1 MKRTTFT
8 ALGLV
13 AITFVACNTEPKKE
27 GTLAT
32 QKGAITQKV
41 AVETTTQFEEKAMED
56 CIAYAKI
63 MNDIKLM
70 EAVALQREKDSIAA
84 AELSLKE
91 ALAKAEA
98 AKKKRASTPE
108 ALAKRAQEAELWFET
123 NYGIA
128 VKTYHPNYE
137 GLRVKLTTEGIIYEV
152 QMLVN
157 GEWKEDPQLMNHL
170 AKVKVTKELAPGK
183 AVAITVKNA

>member
-8 ALGLV
+8 IAGLV
-13 AITFVACNTEPKKE
+13 AMTFIACNTETKKE
-27 GTLAT
+27 VTSTT
-32 QKGAITQKV
+32 QEKV

-70 EAVALQREKDSIAA
+70 EAAALQREKDSIAA

-98 AKKKRASTPE
+98 AKKKRVATPE
-108 ALAKRAQEAELWFET
+108 ELAKRAQEAELWFET

-137 GLRVKLTTEGIIYEV
+137 GLRVKLTTEGTIYEV

-170 AKVKVTKELAPGK
+170 AKVKVTKDLAPGK
-183 AVAITVKNA
+183 AVAIMVKNA